1 MVCRRGLQASRNS
14 RWKLIVDTKDKIDIR
29 LEILRLCME
38 SSSLKVQEN
47 PLQKAEE
54 LFEWVMQPSQHKPKK
69 KVVDEVIST

>member
-1 MVCRRGLQASRNS
+1 
-14 RWKLIVDTKDKIDIR
+14 
-29 LEILRLCME
+29 ME